1 MAFRDVV
8 DITVQGGRGGDGAM
22 SFLRLKYVPK
32 GGPDGGHG
40 GDGGA
45 VVLRAV
51 DDVGALARLIPGKS
65 YRGGTG
71 QQGEGRQKAG
81 KSGDD
86 LILDVPVGTVAR
98 DLDSGEVVAD
108 LLEPGATA
116 VVATGGEGG
125 RGNASFASSTRRAP
139 RFAEYGSQG
148 ALRRLRLELRT
159 IADAGLVG
167 YPNAGKSSLLAAVSN
182 ARPQIADY
190 PFTTLTPNL
199 GVVER
204 GGRGYDRLTLA
215 DVPGIIEGASEGKGL
230 GLEFLR
236 HVSRTRLLVWVLD
249 IAEDPPAAFAALR
262 TEVGAYDPTLLHLPG
277 LIVLHKIDLA
287 APDEIAEAEHAL
299 TATGLPIVPASSLEG
314 QGLDEVREALFA
326 LLPERPELTPVPAGA
341 TTVTADAIRVEPV
354 DGGWRV
360 AGREAERLVSRF
372 DPRNAGAVAYLQR
385 HFEGMGLAKLLR
397 RAGARDGDDV
407 WIGEAVFE
415 YFDEAKDQPATPTP
429 GEGSADDEGVGDA
442 QDDEAGDDLRD
453 DEQDEERDEGSSD
466 EGSSDEEA
474 RHA

>member
-65 YRGGTG
+65 DRGGTG

-116 VVATGGEGG
+116 VVSTGGEGG

-182 ARPQIADY
+182 ARPQVADY

-287 APDEIAEAEHAL
+287 APEEVAEAEHAL
-299 TATGLPIVPASSLEG
+299 TATGLPIVAASSLEAE
-314 QGLDEVREALFA
+314 GLDDVREALFA
-326 LLPERPELTPVPAGA
+326 LLPERPELQPVPAGPH
-341 TTVTADAIRVEPV
+341 TVTADAIRVDPV

-415 YFDEAKDQPATPTP
+415 YFDEAKDQASAPASDEGTSAAVASDDDSADD
-429 GEGSADDEGVGDA
+429 GSADDGSA
-442 QDDEAGDDLRD
+442 DDGSPGDD
-453 DEQDEERDEGSSD
+453 
-466 EGSSDEEA
+466 
-474 RHA
+474 